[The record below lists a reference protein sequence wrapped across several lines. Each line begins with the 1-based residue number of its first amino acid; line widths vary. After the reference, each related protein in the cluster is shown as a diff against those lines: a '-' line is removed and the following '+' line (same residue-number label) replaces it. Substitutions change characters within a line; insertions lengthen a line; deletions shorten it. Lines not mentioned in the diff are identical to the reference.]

1 MPLLPPKN
9 ASLAFETKIL
19 PENIQMRLPSDRP
32 GQGGRCSW
40 HADRLIGLQLRR
52 PLLIAASCK
61 STDVLQV

>member
-40 HADRLIGLQLRR
+40 HADRLIGLLMRR
-52 PLLIAASCK
+52 LYSSAPACK
-61 STDVLQV
+61 STDELEV